1 MKCELAAALLHR
13 PGVLFLDEP
22 TIGLDVVMQEV
33 VRDFIRV
40 YNERWGATILLTSHY
55 MDDVRELCERVII
68 IAQGRL
74 LYDGSLAAIIAEH
87 APHRVLTVV
96 FDRPVVA
103 ARLAEF
109 GEVVRAEPL
118 QATLHVPRAEVS
130 ARAAALL
137 TALPVADIAIT
148 DAEIDEVIRRIF
160 GAAEARR

>member
-1 MKCELAAALLHR
+1 MTTAAPSA
-13 PGVLFLDEP
+13 V
-22 TIGLDVVMQEV
+22 
-33 VRDFIRV
+33 
-40 YNERWGATILLTSHY
+40 ATPSAATP
-55 MDDVRELCERVII
+55 RELSAADIRRVIF
-68 IAQGRL
+68 ASSLGTVFEWYDFY
-74 LYDGSLAAIIAEH
+74 LYGSLAAIIGEY

-96 FDRPVVA
+96 FDRPVAV